1 MAAEKSLLTG
11 IGSMAA
17 LTITSK
23 IVRLLILMVTARFL
37 TPEDFGVVAS
47 FSMVL
52 ALAYLFSEFG
62 LTKTL
67 IQRPVMNAS
76 HIGSAL
82 IISFAFSLLTGFF
95 LLFGSNWVEALTGV
109 SGIKLPLQISAF
121 LFVLLPISNVCAAL
135 FQRNGDVVFIGK
147 VQAFATIFGNVCIT
161 VPLLWFDIGYWAI
174 LIGIFATELIALIIV
189 CWIGRGFIRFSFA
202 KQEAIEIIKYASA
215 FVSHNVLGLISKQI
229 DIALVGRYLGKAD
242 LGNYSRTMQLVEFP
256 SQIYF
261 LVVDRVVFPA
271 MASMKTDDEK
281 FRLFF
286 IEIYSI
292 LLLALSVGTIVLYFG
307 ANEII
312 HIMMGDGWD
321 IVVVLLEIM
330 SLRIILKCIT
340 TFIDSFL
347 TAYGKI
353 KQLTYKNIMSLGIY
367 STAIYIGVGIGLE
380 GVAYAVVL
388 ASVINFV
395 MSIFIATYH
404 ARIPF
409 KSIIAASV
417 PAFSS
422 SLFIFIFYLGIS
434 SIISVPNLVSILLA
448 SLIWAVG
455 SYLYPS
461 KILLSNNGD
470 YYIRKFKNKKKIRTI

>member
-1 MAAEKSLLTG
+1 MAAQKSLLTG
-11 IGSMAA
+11 IGSMAV

-37 TPEDFGVVAS
+37 TPEDFGIVAS
-47 FSMVL
+47 FGMVL

-67 IQRPVMNAS
+67 IQRPIMNES

-82 IISFAFSLLTGFF
+82 IISFIFSLLTGFF
-95 LLFGSNWVEALTGV
+95 LFFSSGWLETLTGI

-121 LFVLLPISNVCAAL
+121 LFLLLPISNVCAAL

-147 VQAFATIFGNVCIT
+147 IQAFATIFGNVCIT
-161 VPLLWFDIGYWAI
+161 IPLLWLDIGYWAI
-174 LIGIFATELIALIIV
+174 LIGIFTTELISIITI
-189 CWIGRGFIRFSFA
+189 CWIGRSFIRFSFA
-202 KQEAIEIIKYASA
+202 KQESIEIIQYASA
-215 FVSHNVLGLISKQI
+215 FVSHNVLALISKQI
-229 DIALVGRYLGKAD
+229 DIALVGRYLGKTD

-271 MASMKTDDEK
+271 MASMKNDDEK

-286 IEIYSI
+286 IEIYSL

-312 HIMMGDGWD
+312 NIMMGDGWD
-321 IVVVLLEIM
+321 IVIVLLEIM
-330 SLRIILKCIT
+330 CIRIIIKCIT

-353 KQLTYKNIMSLGIY
+353 KELTYKSIISLGVY
-367 STAIYIGVGIGLE
+367 STLIYIGVGIGIE
-380 GVAYAVVL
+380 AVAYAVVL
-388 ASVINFV
+388 ASVINII
-395 MSIFIATYH
+395 MSIFIATYCV
-404 ARIPF
+404 RIPL
-409 KSIIAASV
+409 KSIITASF
-417 PAFSS
+417 PALVS
-422 SLFIFIFYLGIS
+422 SLFIFGFYLVIS
-434 SIISVPNLVSILLA
+434 SIISAPNLVSIVLA
-448 SLIWAVG
+448 SLIWG
-455 SYLYPS
+455 GMCYFFPS

-470 YYIRKFKNKKKIRTI
+470 YYIRKFKSKKS

>member
-1 MAAEKSLLTG
+1 MATQKSLLTG
-11 IGSMAA
+11 IGSMAI
-17 LTITSK
+17 LTITAK

-47 FSMVL
+47 FGMVL

-67 IQRPVMNAS
+67 IQRPIMNES

-82 IISFAFSLLTGFF
+82 IISFIFSILTGIF
-95 LLFGSNWVEALTGV
+95 LLFCSDWLEALTGV

-135 FQRNGDVVFIGK
+135 FQRDGNIVFIGK

-174 LIGIFATELIALIIV
+174 LIGIFATELISLIII
-189 CWIGRGFIRFSFA
+189 CWIGRNFIRFSFA
-202 KQEAIEIIKYASA
+202 KQEAIEIIQYASA
-215 FVSHNVLGLISKQI
+215 FVSHNVLALISKQI
-229 DIALVGRYLGKAD
+229 DIALVGRYLGKTD

-256 SQIYF
+256 TQIYF

-271 MASMKTDDEK
+271 MASMKSDDEK

-292 LLLALSVGTIVLYFG
+292 LLLALSVGTIILYFG

-330 SLRIILKCIT
+330 SLRIIIKCIT

-353 KQLTYKNIMSLGIY
+353 KELTYKSIISLCVY
-367 STAIYIGVGIGLE
+367 STSIYIGVGIGIE

-388 ASVINFV
+388 ASIINVI
-395 MSIFIATYH
+395 MSIFIATYCV
-404 ARIPF
+404 RIPL
-409 KSIIAASV
+409 KSIFTASV
-417 PAFSS
+417 PALSS
-422 SLFIFIFYLGIS
+422 SLFIFVFYLVIS
-434 SIISVPNLVSILLA
+434 SIISVPNLVSIILA
-448 SLIWAVG
+448 SLIWGGV
-455 SYLYPS
+455 SYLFPS

-470 YYIRKFKNKKKIRTI
+470 YYIRKFKNKKT

>member
-1 MAAEKSLLTG
+1 MAAQKSLLTG
-11 IGSMAA
+11 IGSMAV

-52 ALAYLFSEFG
+52 ALAYLLSEFG

-67 IQRPVMNAS
+67 IQRPVMSGS

-82 IISFAFSLLTGFF
+82 IISFMFSLLTGIF
-95 LLFGSNWVEALTGV
+95 LLFGSAWLEALAGI
-109 SGIKLPLQISAF
+109 SGIKLPLQISSF
-121 LFVLLPISNVCAAL
+121 LFLLLPISNVCAAL

-161 VPLLWFDIGYWAI
+161 IPLLWLDIGYWAI
-174 LIGIFATELIALIIV
+174 LIGVFVTELISLIII
-189 CWIGRGFIRFSFA
+189 CWIGRRFIRFSFA
-202 KQEAIEIIKYASA
+202 KQEAIEIIQYASA
-215 FVSHNVLGLISKQI
+215 FVSHNILALVSKQI
-229 DIALVGRYLGKAD
+229 DIALVGRYLGKTE

-271 MASMKTDDEK
+271 MASMKNDDEK

-292 LLLALSVGTIVLYFG
+292 LLLALSVGTIILFFG

-321 IVVVLLEIM
+321 IVVILLEIM
-330 SLRIILKCIT
+330 CLRIILKCIT

-353 KQLTYKNIMSLGIY
+353 KELTYKNILSLVVY
-367 STAIYIGVGIGLE
+367 SAAIYIGVGIGIE

-388 ASVINFV
+388 ASVINFI
-395 MSIFIATYH
+395 MSVFIAIFCV
-404 ARIPF
+404 RIPLI
-409 KSIIAASV
+409 SIIKASF
-417 PAFSS
+417 PAVGS
-422 SLFIFIFYLGIS
+422 SLFIFVFYLIIS
-434 SIISVPNLVSILLA
+434 SIISVPGLVSIILAFLL
-448 SLIWAVG
+448 WVG
-455 SYLYPS
+455 GGYIFPS

-470 YYIRKFKNKKKIRTI
+470 YYIRKYKSKKS